1 MRNHISGYVL
11 IFLVL
16 FLFQAGTAQ
25 KVENNALWCFTLSE
39 ASNGHIQKECADFR
53 VKYRNRKTGK
63 WKSVAKSQCGW
74 GWQPDFTLGR
84 CYQFYAPSTIIAFEV
99 TIFQAPQP
107 VRILIDEFPDTLSKY
122 KMIGFGHLIADIK
135 NNQYA
140 FKYLKEVSVSSHAS
154 AEMYSMDAYG
164 IHPRI
169 ETNQPAYHPDAPI
182 KIYIE
187 SRDTLQSL
195 VLSGCGTPGTLYRV
209 QQWLD
214 GSWIDYQN
222 MWSVK
227 CVHQKYKVIRY
238 IVGLSIDKTGLFR
251 VVFDDWTEK
260 NASNPILVSNPFEI
274 K

>member
-1 MRNHISGYVL
+1 MRKYISGYLL
-11 IFLVL
+11 IILVL

-25 KVENNALWCFTLSE
+25 KVDNKALWCFTLSE
-39 ASNGHIQKECADFR
+39 ASNSRIKKEGVDFQ
-53 VKYRNRKTGK
+53 VKYRIRETGK

-74 GWQPDFTLGR
+74 GWQPDFTLEP
-84 CYQFYAPSTIIAFEV
+84 CYQFYAPSTISAFEI
-99 TIFQAPQP
+99 TIFRAPQP

-122 KMIGFGHLIADIK
+122 KLIGFGRLIADIK

-140 FKYLKEVSVSSHAS
+140 FKDLKEISVSLHAS
-154 AEMYSMDAYG
+154 PEMYSMGAST
-164 IHPRI
+164 HPRI
-169 ETNQPAYHPDAPI
+169 ETTQPAYHPDEPI

-187 SRDTLQSL
+187 SRDTLQS
-195 VLSGCGTPGTLYRV
+195 VILSGCGTPGTLYRV

-227 CVHQKYKVIRY
+227 CVPQKYEVIRY
-238 IVGLSIDKTGLFR
+238 IVGLSIDKPGLFR
-251 VVFDDWTEK
+251 VVFDDWREK
-260 NASNPILVSNPFEI
+260 IASNPILVSNPFLI